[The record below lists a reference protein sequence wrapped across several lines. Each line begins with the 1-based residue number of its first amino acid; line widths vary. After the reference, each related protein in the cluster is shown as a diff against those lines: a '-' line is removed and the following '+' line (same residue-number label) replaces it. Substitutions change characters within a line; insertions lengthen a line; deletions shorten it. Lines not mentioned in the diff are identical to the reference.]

1 MQLSES
7 ELEKCLDYLGLEMDS
22 ALMSHLTD
30 SIVSLMGK
38 YQLLSTEPSRVAQLK
53 NFLPSLSTFLTE
65 NDFSLDNE
73 NTDVMAMLTNQ
84 NLTSETLWRVQG
96 FARPDIESFISNSVN
111 EVQARSVIM
120 SSGSLLCNQNPES
133 LVANFFKPSLVGDF
147 ALVMKNCAPETI
159 RRVSEFLKFSEN
171 PSFNLSFIVEVR
183 DLGVFAFGLLLDVRL
198 ANQLTASVVHQ
209 ISLDALE
216 ILPREQISRI
226 SRNVWQLF
234 SLKQSQF
241 LLTYRELF
249 LHDFQ
254 RKLLTR
260 TVNRFDA
267 QYELKDFLD
276 LKFLPKIDTG
286 GPDLDNSRDLSAS
299 NISFFNDRHSHI
311 VYIFSH
317 SSKLVSQLSV
327 TVVLVLNF
335 LL

>member
-1 MQLSES
+1 M
-7 ELEKCLDYLGLEMDS
+7 
-22 ALMSHLTD
+22 
-30 SIVSLMGK
+30 
-38 YQLLSTEPSRVAQLK
+38 
-53 NFLPSLSTFLTE
+53 
-65 NDFSLDNE
+65 
-73 NTDVMAMLTNQ
+73 
-84 NLTSETLWRVQG
+84 
-96 FARPDIESFISNSVN
+96 
-111 EVQARSVIM
+111 
-120 SSGSLLCNQNPES
+120 
-133 LVANFFKPSLVGDF
+133 
-147 ALVMKNCAPETI
+147 
-159 RRVSEFLKFSEN
+159 
-171 PSFNLSFIVEVR
+171 
-183 DLGVFAFGLLLDVRL
+183 RL